1 MTSQRSATRF
11 GLLVIFGIFVL
22 TLCLTAADTLPDTLS
37 DTEFWSLIERT
48 SEPDGYFRSNSGS
61 TDNLLSNE
69 NGVSNAATA
78 LSMRPKGSGV
88 YLGVGPEQNLTYI
101 AAMHPRIAFITDIR
115 RGNMLLHLM
124 YKALFETSANR
135 ADFVSRLFNRQR
147 LAGDTFYNLTTR
159 STAREL
165 MSSYLRAEPNDDAT
179 FNANLKSITDHLTR
193 THGFPLSPADLDG
206 IKYVYENFRRFG
218 PAINYTSSINR
229 GGFGAASYASL
240 MATTDGTG
248 TERSYLAS
256 EDSFTFVKNMESH
269 NLIVPVVGDFA
280 GPKAL
285 RAVGSFLK
293 GHGVTVTAFYVS
305 NVEDYLQRNGVWLKF
320 CANVAA
326 LPLDSDSVFI
336 RLNGGRSGLFAR
348 IAAETEGCAAK
359 EGK

>member
-1 MTSQRSATRF
+1 MISQPSVTRF
-11 GLLVIFGIFVL
+11 GLAVLGTIVL
-22 TLCLTAADTLPDTLS
+22 TLSLTAADKLPATLS
-37 DTEFWSLIERT
+37 DTEFWSLIERI

-69 NGVSNAATA
+69 NLLSTAATA

-88 YLGVGPEQNLTYI
+88 YLGVGPEQNFSYI
-101 AAMHPRIAFITDIR
+101 AAMHPRIAFVTDIR

-135 ADFVSRLFNRQR
+135 ADFVARLFNRKR
-147 LAGDTFYNLTTR
+147 PAGLTTR
-159 STAREL
+159 SSAGE
-165 MSSYLRAEPNDDAT
+165 MMEAYLRAESADEAS
-179 FNANLKSITDHLTR
+179 FNINLKLISDHLTR
-193 THGFPLSPADLDG
+193 THGFRLSPADLNG
-206 IKYVYENFRRFG
+206 IKYVYENFREFG
-218 PAINYTSSINR
+218 PAINYTSSING
-229 GGFGAASYASL
+229 GGFGAASYAAL
-240 MATTDGTG
+240 MATTDEIG

-256 EDSFTFVKNMESH
+256 EDNFTFVKNMETH

-293 GHGVTVTAFYVS
+293 DHGVTVTAFYVS

-326 LPLDSDSVFI
+326 LPLESDSVFI
-336 RLNGGRSGLFAR
+336 RPNGRRAGFFTP

-359 EGK
+359 